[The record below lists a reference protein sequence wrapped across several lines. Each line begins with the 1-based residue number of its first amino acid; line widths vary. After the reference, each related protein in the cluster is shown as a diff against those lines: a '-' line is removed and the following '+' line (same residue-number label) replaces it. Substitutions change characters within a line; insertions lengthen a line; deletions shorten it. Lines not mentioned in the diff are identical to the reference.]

1 MNRNESSEVK
11 KMIKEI
17 LAKEKPKTVK
27 KLSDRVIELSKK
39 NIDIVYDA
47 IKEMEMEGEIKL
59 GSPKIERKLPD
70 TISNYL
76 FKSRYFSIEFW
87 LLVGLTVIF
96 TIATLLIP
104 TNSPFQF
111 LITIMGIIY
120 GLFIPGWAI
129 SCVVFPKL
137 YETIDQIERTLVAIG
152 INIGTM
158 IFGGLILNQIWAVD
172 NLPFVVMLSSV
183 TIISLVV
190 SATIRILLGTGRIDL
205 GYKRIKNILAKM
217 GE

>member
-104 TNSPFQF
+104 TDSPFQF
-111 LITIMGIIY
+111 LRTIMGIIY

>member
-111 LITIMGIIY
+111 LRTIMGIIY